1 MTFVVNF
8 LGRGL
13 SAENGSVDVHVHQ
26 RDVLIR
32 VDEMGA
38 RHRGGA
44 DVGIYIYIGA

>member
-1 MTFVVNF
+1 M
-8 LGRGL
+8 
-13 SAENGSVDVHVHQ
+13 HVHE

-32 VDEMGA
+32 VDEMGT